1 MDSSGRIM
9 WSFRRDP
16 SVVKMLAKL
25 YGRPQE
31 DTAVPVLLDT
41 PKCATQLVA
50 LTGQALGSMD
60 RHLRVLLDTGLVQ
73 RRRDHTWADDP
84 PSRSRDNAEG
94 AVLSFGESA
103 GPR

>member
-1 MDSSGRIM
+1 M

-16 SVVKMLAKL
+16 SVVQMLAQL

-73 RRRDHTWADDP
+73 RRRAGRP
-84 PSRSRDNAEG
+84 
-94 AVLSFGESA
+94 VLYYHMEA
-103 GPR
+103 GQTLVQAQPR